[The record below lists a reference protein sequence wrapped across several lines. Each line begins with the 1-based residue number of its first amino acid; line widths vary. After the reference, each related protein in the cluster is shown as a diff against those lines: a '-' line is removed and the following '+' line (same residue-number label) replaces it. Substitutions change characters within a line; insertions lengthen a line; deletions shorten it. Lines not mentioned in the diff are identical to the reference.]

1 MAFVKKLLASSL
13 AFAGIAALLLLAAV
27 LVNGSVSAFSAAR
40 HPRQDA
46 TSTRAARLVRRG
58 RNVFRYD
65 TFGDQA
71 VWGGVLGLHKAIEGS
86 KLGGVGPGVSP
97 KTALALGLKVDAT
110 KIPKKVAV
118 AIKAGKVNL
127 DDPAVTV
134 TLLKLN
140 SVVGVRGF
148 FNRRGGLTSV
158 GITCAVCHSTVDDSF
173 APGIGR
179 RRDGWPNQDLN
190 VGAIVAAAPNLK
202 PLEQSLHVD
211 EPTLKRVLLGWGPG
225 FFNAEL
231 NLDGK
236 AFGPDGTS
244 HSAATRIPSAFGK
257 DGQNLHTW
265 EGGWGSVT
273 YWNAFVA
280 NLEMH
285 GIGDFFDPRLDN
297 AKRFPVAAAARFG
310 HTHPYVGE
318 GVLPVPAQSTGLRD
332 HTTEALRALDFYQ
345 HALPP
350 PTPPKRSFNA
360 AAAKRG
366 KRVFDGP
373 GRCAGCHM
381 GSLGTAPGYNAVSP
395 SAICTDSFTA
405 DRGPDGTYTIAP
417 LQSLFTRSKRGFYHD
432 GRFKTLLDVVN
443 HYDGCF
449 GIGLSARQ
457 KSDLVQY
464 LKSR

>member
-1 MAFVKKLLASSL
+1 MPPVVKRVLSILVAGVGVYVFGSLLVTGTMGGLASVGRGSDPT
-13 AFAGIAALLLLAAV
+13 AA
-27 LVNGSVSAFSAAR
+27 
-40 HPRQDA
+40 
-46 TSTRAARLVRRG
+46 RAARVVAEG
-58 RNVFRYD
+58 RTVFRYD
-65 TFGDQA
+65 TFGDEA
-71 VWGGVLGLHKAIEGS
+71 VWGGVLGLQKAIEGA
-86 KLGGVGPGVSP
+86 KLGGVGAGISP

-110 KIPKKVAV
+110 KIPPKVAA

-140 SVVGVRGF
+140 AVLGVKGF
-148 FNRRGGLTSV
+148 FDQQGHLGSV

-179 RRDGWPNQDLN
+179 RLDGWPNQDLN

-202 PLEQSLHVD
+202 PLEAGLKVD
-211 EPTLKRVLLGWGPG
+211 EATLKKVLLGWGPG
-225 FFNAEL
+225 YFNAEI

-236 AFGPDGTS
+236 ALGPDGSS

-285 GIGDFFDPRLDN
+285 GTGNFFDPRLDN
-297 AKRFPVAAAARFG
+297 KTKFPIAAAARFG
-310 HTHPYVGE
+310 HTSPYIGE
-318 GVLPVPAQSTGLRD
+318 GVLPAPAQSQVPDRI
-332 HTTEALRALDFYQ
+332 TEALRALDFYQ
-345 HALPP
+345 HALPVP
-350 PTPPKRSFNA
+350 RPPKGSFDPA
-360 AAAKRG
+360 AAARG
-366 KRVFDGP
+366 RAVFNGI
-373 GRCAGCHM
+373 GKCSGCHM
-381 GSLGTAPGYNAVSP
+381 GALGTAPGYNAVPP
-395 SAICTDSFTA
+395 SAICIDSFAA

-417 LQSLFTRSKRGFYHD
+417 LQALFTRSKRGFYHD
-432 GRFKTLLDVVN
+432 GRFTTLLDVVN
-443 HYDGCF
+443 HYDNCF
-449 GIGLSARQ
+449 KLGLTANQ

>member
-1 MAFVKKLLASSL
+1 MAAVRKLAVAAL
-13 AFAGIAALLLLAAV
+13 GIASLLVLAAQFGFIH
-27 LVNGSVSAFSAAR
+27 NG
-40 HPRQDA
+40 
-46 TSTRAARLVRRG
+46 RAAGGVDPTVARAQKLIAQG

-71 VWGGVLGLHKAIEGS
+71 VWGGVLGLQKAIEGA
-86 KLGGVGPGVSP
+86 KLGGVGAGVSP
-97 KTALALGLKVDAT
+97 KLALALGLKVDAA
-110 KIPKKVAV
+110 KIPAKVAA
-118 AIKAGKVNL
+118 AIKAGKVDLN
-127 DDPAVTV
+127 DPKTTLA
-134 TLLKLN
+134 LLKLN
-140 SVVGVRGF
+140 AVVGVKGYF
-148 FNRRGGLTSV
+148 AKNGSLSSV

-179 RRDGWPNQDLN
+179 RLDGWPNQDLN

-202 PLEQSLHVD
+202 PLETALNVD
-211 EPTLKRVLLGWGPG
+211 EATLKKVLLGWGPG
-225 FFNAEL
+225 YFNAEL

-236 AFGPDGTS
+236 ALGPDGTP

-285 GIGDFFDPRLDN
+285 GLGNFFDPRLDD
-297 AKRFPVAAAARFG
+297 KKKFPIAAAAHFG

-318 GVLPVPAQSTGLRD
+318 GVLAAPDTAQTAD
-332 HTTEALRALDFYQ
+332 QITNALRALDFYQ
-345 HALPP
+345 HALPV
-350 PTPPKRSFNA
+350 PTPPAGSFDPA
-360 AAAKRG
+360 AAARG
-366 KRVFDGP
+366 KAVFNGP
-373 GRCAGCHM
+373 GKCANCHM
-381 GSLGTAPGYNAVSP
+381 GTLGTAPGYNAVAP
-395 SAICTDSFTA
+395 SAICIDSFAA

-417 LQSLFTRSKRGFYHD
+417 LQALFTRSKRGFYHD

-443 HYDGCF
+443 HYDSCF
-449 GIGLSARQ
+449 KLGLTAQQ
-457 KSDLVQY
+457 KADLVQY